1 MVTRS
6 NVFVWNIAVGF
17 STRLGFLKSF
27 SYYKEKSMAKRLTR
41 EEKRE
46 QALVDL
52 INEMFRIA
60 GHDATYDD
68 MICREDQ
75 WFNEYT
81 MTQEQQEEWIKW
93 GRAYL
98 RKKLNIYAKQAEK
111 EMMWINLMWGLKLD
125 SSPFEK
131 IKENE

>member
-1 MVTRS
+1 
-6 NVFVWNIAVGF
+6 
-17 STRLGFLKSF
+17 
-27 SYYKEKSMAKRLTR
+27 MAKRLTR
-41 EEKRE
+41 EEKRD
-46 QALVDL
+46 QAIVDL

-125 SSPFEK
+125 PSPFEK